1 MSKKFKKE
9 EDIMKVITLGEG
21 GVGKTSIIRRYIDN
35 EFNENVLSTIGLNFH
50 FKHIELKDGNTI
62 TLKLIDT
69 AGQEKYRA
77 LAKSYF
83 KNIDAVLFIFAIDNK
98 ESFDNIKNW
107 INLYNDNH
115 NGKADI
121 PKFLIGNKSDQ
132 ERKVREDLIEQF
144 KNEYKDYK
152 YYETSAKKNDGIEKL
167 FQDLGEDL
175 YKILNKKGGKK
186 RNNCQS
192 VIKIVNYERTTK
204 NNNCFICY
212 ISDNKNNKYKD

>member
-1 MSKKFKKE
+1 MSRKYKKE
-9 EDIMKVITLGEG
+9 NEDIMKVITLGEG

-35 EFNENVLSTIGLNFH
+35 EFDENVLSTIGLNFS
-50 FKHIELKDGNTI
+50 FKNIELKDGNTI
-62 TLKLIDT
+62 KLKLIDT

-83 KNIDAVLFIFAIDNK
+83 KNIDAVLFIFALDNQ

-121 PKFLIGNKSDQ
+121 PKYLIGNKSDQ
-132 ERKVREDLIEQF
+132 EKEVEDDLIEKF
-144 KNEYKDYK
+144 KIEYKDYK
-152 YYETSAKKNDGIEKL
+152 YYETSAKINEGIEKL

-175 YKILNKKGGKK
+175 YKILNKNGGRENKCQTNIEISKYVKPKK
-186 RNNCQS
+186 SSCSCLKVDDR
-192 VIKIVNYERTTK
+192 
-204 NNNCFICY
+204 
-212 ISDNKNNKYKD
+212 DYKKKD